1 MPPPGM
7 CLRGAFAMNRCFL
20 PIVFCLL
27 SAAAVQAQ
35 TPSPTA
41 TKDYLALSRELLNKY
56 YETQKLLSQEE
67 TDWKTGKEI
76 VGSRLALMQA
86 QMKELKEKTG
96 EQQKTITTND
106 TEREKL
112 DAQNKE
118 LLTTQDLQVT
128 AIHKLEARVHKLWPM
143 LPAFLQEKI
152 RGQYERLPKLT
163 MKAEDIKSSVGERFV
178 NVLIVINEVN
188 KFHGDV
194 TVINE
199 RRKLADGRELEVRV
213 LYLGLAAGYF
223 AGSGE
228 TADVGGMLVPGPDG
242 WQTVED
248 KKVAG
253 LVDEVISMNK
263 GDTVAGFVSLPVKIR

>member
-1 MPPPGM
+1 
-7 CLRGAFAMNRCFL
+7 MNRCLFPL
-20 PIVFCLL
+20 VLCLV
-27 SAAAVQAQ
+27 SAVLAAGQ
-35 TPSPTA
+35 TPSDSA

-56 YETQKLLSQEE
+56 YETQKLLSKEE

-76 VGSRLALMQA
+76 VGSRLALMKA
-86 QMKELKEKTG
+86 QMKELTEKTA

-118 LLTTQDLQVT
+118 LLTTQDLQVS
-128 AIHKLEARVHKLWPM
+128 AIQKLETRVHSLWPM
-143 LPAFLQEKI
+143 LPAFLQDKI
-152 RGQYERLPKLT
+152 KGQYERLPKPE
-163 MKAEDIKSSVGERFV
+163 MKPEDIKSSVGERFV

-188 KFHGDV
+188 KFHSDV

-228 TADVGGMLVPGPDG
+228 TADVGGMLVPGPKG
-242 WQTVED
+242 WETVED
-248 KKVAG
+248 PKVAA
-253 LVDEVISMNK
+253 LVDEVIAMNK
-263 GDTVAGFVSLPVKIR
+263 GDKVAGFVSLPVKVR